1 MGFHLSRKKKIKRIF
16 ALLTKKLTFCII
28 INKNKSYFFSNEIF
42 LYSLINYKC
51 LTILFKFNEKNDM
64 FYKKKLNFYLRN
76 KINLKRKVFRK
87 KLNLYMFNRNK
98 NKNFYLIL
106 LKFNLFKFIEFA
118 NFFF

>member
-1 MGFHLSRKKKIKRIF
+1 MGNS
-16 ALLTKKLTFCII
+16 
-28 INKNKSYFFSNEIF
+28 SD

-64 FYKKKLNFYLRN
+64 FYEIFLFNKKKLNFYSRN

-118 NFFF
+118 NFFFKNFNSK

>member
-1 MGFHLSRKKKIKRIF
+1 MGNSSDLFHLSSKKKIK
-16 ALLTKKLTFCII
+16 KNFC
-28 INKNKSYFFSNEIF
+28 FSNKIF

-64 FYKKKLNFYLRN
+64 FYKIFSYKKKLNFYLRN

-87 KLNLYMFNRNK
+87 KLNLYMFNKNK

-106 LKFNLFKFIEFA
+106 LKFNLFKLIKFT
-118 NFFF
+118 NSFFFKF